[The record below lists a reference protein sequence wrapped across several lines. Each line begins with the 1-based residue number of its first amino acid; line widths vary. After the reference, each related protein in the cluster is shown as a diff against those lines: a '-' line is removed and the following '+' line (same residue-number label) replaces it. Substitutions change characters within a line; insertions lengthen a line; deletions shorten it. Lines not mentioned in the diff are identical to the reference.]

1 MHPAPCPLSRR
12 RATLQRLAATASMAA
27 AALWL
32 SACGDGYSVEGGLVW
47 RPRPSDDDDAR
58 VIVTVTKSQLDTW
71 RQQQPLHSQ
80 QQPLAGLS
88 PQAQQALAR
97 LRLSAPGQ
105 CEAGATVYEL
115 RLADASGAQRYR
127 SANWACGPDAEQGLN
142 GYIAT
147 EDLQRLGE
155 LLAATPQTQDH
166 P

>member
-1 MHPAPCPLSRR
+1 MRPAPCPLPRR
-12 RATLQRLAATASMAA
+12 RAALRRLAAAASMAA
-27 AALWL
+27 ALAWL
-32 SACGDGYSVEGGLVW
+32 NACGDGYSVEGGLVW
-47 RPRPSDDDDAR
+47 RPRPNDDDAR

-71 RQQQPLHSQ
+71 RQQQPLHTQ
-80 QQPLAGLS
+80 QQQLAQLN
-88 PQAQQALAR
+88 PKAQQALAR
-97 LRLSAPGQ
+97 LRLSAPRQ

>member
-1 MHPAPCPLSRR
+1 MRPPSCPLPQH
-12 RATLQRLAATASMAA
+12 RALRRLAAVAGMAA
-27 AALWL
+27 ALAWL

-47 RPRPSDDDDAR
+47 RPRPGNDDASMT
-58 VIVTVTKSQLDTW
+58 VTVTKSQLDTW

-80 QQPLAGLS
+80 QQTLAHLS

-97 LRLSAPGQ
+97 LRLNAPGQ

-115 RLADASGAQRYR
+115 RLADASGTQRYR

-147 EDLQRLGE
+147 EDLQRLSE
-155 LLAATPQTQDH
+155 LLTATPQIGNH

>member
-1 MHPAPCPLSRR
+1 MHPAPCPPPHR
-12 RATLQRLAATASMAA
+12 RATLRRLAAAASMAA
-27 AALWL
+27 ALAWL

-47 RPRPSDDDDAR
+47 RPRPSDDDAR

-80 QQPLAGLS
+80 QQPLARLS

-97 LRLSAPGQ
+97 LRLSAPRQ

-127 SANWACGPDAEQGLN
+127 SANWACGPDAQQGLS